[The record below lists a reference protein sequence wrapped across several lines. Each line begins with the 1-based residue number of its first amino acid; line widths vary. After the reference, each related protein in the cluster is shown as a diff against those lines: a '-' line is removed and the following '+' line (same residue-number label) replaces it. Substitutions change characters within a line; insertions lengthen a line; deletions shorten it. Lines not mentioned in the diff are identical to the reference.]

1 MKNIL
6 KSKEFVTYNENF
18 KAPTLKDFKK
28 AIRLQKLIDDIESGK
43 YQKEVKEKGKKF
55 ILGRDF
61 YKLKNKKQ

>member
-6 KSKEFVTYNENF
+6 KSKEFVTYNESY
-18 KAPTLKDFKK
+18 KPPTIKDFKK

-43 YQKEVKEKGKKF
+43 YQEEVKEKGKKF